1 MAELSETAAS
11 LRFGGDDLD
20 PTEISRLLGAVPTL
34 CYRKGERRL
43 RPDGQEILC
52 GSGLWMLSAE
62 RVRPGNLDRQVAELL
77 APLSQDLAVWND
89 LSRRFGGVIFS
100 GLFLESANEGI
111 GLQPQTMLA
120 LGSRGLGLD
129 MDLYGIMDDG
139 D

>member
-1 MAELSETAAS
+1 MGELSETAAS

-20 PTEISRLLGAVPTL
+20 PAEVSRLLGATPTL
-34 CYRKGERRL
+34 AYRKGEPWL
-43 RPDGQEILC
+43 TPNGQKII
-52 GSGLWMLSAE
+52 GRTGVWMLGIE
-62 RVRPGNLDRQVAELL
+62 RVRPGSLDRQIADLL
-77 APLSQDLAVWND
+77 APLSQDLVVWND

-100 GLFLESANEGI
+100 GLFLESGNEGI

-129 MDLYGIMDDG
+129 MDIYGATDDS

>member
-1 MAELSETAAS
+1 MAELSQTVVS

-43 RPDGQEILC
+43 RPNGQEIAG
-52 GSGLWMLSAE
+52 GSGLWMLSTE
-62 RVRPGNLDRQVAELL
+62 RVRPGNLDGQIAELL
-77 APLSQDLAVWND
+77 APLSQDLVVWND

-100 GLFLESANEGI
+100 GLFLESGNEGT

-129 MDLYGIMDDG
+129 MDIYSVTDDEG
-139 D
+139 